1 MTIREQGVSF
11 LGLCC
16 MSRQGHI
23 VYTEFSKYLFF
34 VIPEIFNGTTIFFFS
49 MTRNPSKVGH
59 FVYPLLLSKP
69 WTRVKHPLHT
79 DKIFNGPTKMMDV
92 SLSSLLYQTKKINQK
107 STMHLKKPRIIVL
120 QHFKTQGKFSP
131 TRRERCSER

>member
-1 MTIREQGVSF
+1 LVYAACQDKAISSTPNFQNIYF
-11 LGLCC
+11 LSYQKFL
-16 MSRQGHI
+16 MVQPS
-23 VYTEFSKYLFF
+23 
-34 VIPEIFNGTTIFFFS
+34 FFFS